1 MPTTPTTY
9 LRFAINEDVLSL
21 RDLVSCL
28 RIDKKDIHAMRLVD
42 IGEDDWNTYEFDIN
56 GLVTAKDLDD
66 EFGGTYV
73 IKNVY
78 LNGIALEEYEYD
90 DTESTQETVDSD
102 LLNDTEVEDDESEIH
117 PGSASQIDDDVS
129 VVEKDEEDDSGTY
142 VSVEEGEEEDDSE
155 SESSEST
162 SSNDSSDDSEES
174 GESGDS
180 NESKES
186 IDKTPEEMI
195 ASLQKKFPDISTEPP
210 SEEQKQVL
218 EKIATFF
225 RDEKIAIGNYK
236 SGSVKACTGYSPMKD
251 GGILLYF

>member
-1 MPTTPTTY
+1 MSTSTTTY

-21 RDLVSCL
+21 RDLVTCL
-28 RIDKKDIHAMRLVD
+28 RIDKKDIHGMRLVD

-56 GLVTAKDLDD
+56 SLLTAKDLDD

-102 LLNDTEVEDDESEIH
+102 LLNDTEVEEDDESEVSDVEKDEDDEPEVH
-117 PGSASQIDDDVS
+117 PGSASQTD
-129 VVEKDEEDDSGTY
+129 DDSGTY
-142 VSVEEGEEEDDSE
+142 VSVEEDKEEEESNSG

-162 SSNDSSDDSEES
+162 SSDDSSESE
-174 GESGDS
+174 D
-180 NESKES
+180 SKES
-186 IDKTPEEMI
+186 MEKTAEEML

-210 SEEQKQVL
+210 SEEQKAVL
-218 EKIATFF
+218 EKIAGLF
-225 RDEKIAIGNYK
+225 REEKIAIGNYK
-236 SGSVKACTGYSPMKD
+236 TGSIKACTGYSPMKD

>member
-21 RDLVSCL
+21 RDLVTCL
-28 RIDKKDIHAMRLVD
+28 RIDKKDIHGMRLVD

-56 GLVTAKDLDD
+56 GLLTAKDLDD

-117 PGSASQIDDDVS
+117 PGSASQTDDKVEDDDESVVS
-129 VVEKDEEDDSGTY
+129 DVEKDEEDDSGTY
-142 VSVEEGEEEDDSE
+142 VSVEEEESE
-155 SESSEST
+155 SESEAES
-162 SSNDSSDDSEES
+162 SSSDESSDDSEES
-174 GESGDS
+174 DD
-180 NESKES
+180 SKES
-186 IDKTPEEMI
+186 IDKTPEEMLI
-195 ASLQKKFPDISTEPP
+195 SLQKKFPDISTEPP
-210 SEEQKQVL
+210 SEEQKAVL
-218 EKIATFF
+218 EKIASLF
-225 RDEKIAIGNYK
+225 REEKIALGNYK

-251 GGILLYF
+251 GCILLYY

>member
-1 MPTTPTTY
+1 MSTIPTTF

-21 RDLVSCL
+21 RDLVTCL
-28 RIDKKDIHAMRLVD
+28 RIDKKDIHAMRLVE

-90 DTESTQETVDSD
+90 DTESTQETVDLD
-102 LLNDTEVEDDESEIH
+102 LLNDTEVEEDDI
-117 PGSASQIDDDVS
+117 S

-142 VSVEEGEEEDDSE
+142 VSVEEEDDEDDEEKESE
-155 SESSEST
+155 SESSV
-162 SSNDSSDDSEES
+162 SSSSEDSSDDSGNS
-174 GESGDS
+174 D
-180 NESKES
+180 ESKES
-186 IDKTPEEMI
+186 IDKTPEEMV
-195 ASLQKKFPDISTEPP
+195 ASLRKKFPDISTEPS

-218 EKIATFF
+218 EKIASLF
-225 RDEKIAIGNYK
+225 REGKIAIGDYK
-236 SGSVKACTGYSPMKD
+236 SGSVKACTGYSHMKD
-251 GGILLYF
+251 GGILLYY

>member
-1 MPTTPTTY
+1 MPTTSTTF

-21 RDLVSCL
+21 RDLVTCL

-102 LLNDTEVEDDESEIH
+102 LLNDTEVEDDESV
-117 PGSASQIDDDVS
+117 VS
-129 VVEKDEEDDSGTY
+129 DVEKDEEDDSGTY
-142 VSVEEGEEEDDSE
+142 VSVEEEEDESE
-155 SESSEST
+155 SESS
-162 SSNDSSDDSEES
+162 SSSEESSDHSEES
-174 GESGDS
+174 GESEES
-180 NESKES
+180 TESKEP
-186 IDKTPEEMI
+186 IDKTPEEII
-195 ASLQKKFPDISTEPP
+195 ASLRKKFPDISTEPP
-210 SEEQKQVL
+210 SEEQKAVL
-218 EKIATFF
+218 EKIASLF
-225 RDEKIAIGNYK
+225 REEKIALGNYK
-236 SGSVKACTGYSPMKD
+236 SGSVKVCTGYSPMKD

>member
-28 RIDKKDIHAMRLVD
+28 RVDKKDIHAMRLVD

-102 LLNDTEVEDDESEIH
+102 LLNDTEVEDDV
-117 PGSASQIDDDVS
+117 DDDEVS

-142 VSVEEGEEEDDSE
+142 VTVDEEDDEDEDEESE
-155 SESSEST
+155 SESCA
-162 SSNDSSDDSEES
+162 SSSSDDSSDDS
-174 GESGDS
+174 GESA
-180 NESKES
+180 ESKES
-186 IDKTPEEMI
+186 MEKIPEEML

-218 EKIATFF
+218 EKIAAFF
-225 RDEKIAIGNYK
+225 REEKIAIGNYK
-236 SGSVKACTGYSPMKD
+236 SGSIKACTGYSPMKD